1 MPSTTTEIF
10 NADSSSEI
18 STITDPRYLEIDRK
32 QQLIADYLDRHYYDA
47 VIIQNPWNFR
57 WFTSGGS
64 NQTPDGRI
72 CASLYLARDTRVLL
86 TSNADAA
93 WLFDT
98 QIPQMGFYVKE
109 RSWTEPLDVLPTDL
123 CRGRKVVSD
132 TGIANSKN
140 IDEELQSMRIVLS
153 HREQSIAR
161 ELGKDLTA
169 CVERTALKIKAGQ
182 TELDVAGGVTHR
194 LMAAGIQ
201 PLGVRVNGDGR
212 NDRYRQAAPRPKRI
226 RKFATLSATG
236 CRNGIC
242 LTVSRII
249 CLQAPDG
256 GLENAYQSAAICQAT
271 GLYHSQK
278 DWTLEEI
285 WARVQRM
292 YGKCGYADEWR
303 KTEQGEIL
311 AQRTCEHRIVP
322 HSPLGLEPGM
332 LIHWKPQIGPAS
344 LSDTILVTEQG
355 PEWLTKTDHWP
366 LFQVELRGE
375 TISRPALVKS

>member
-1 MPSTTTEIF
+1 MPSTSTEF
-10 NADSSSEI
+10 SNADSSSEI
-18 STITDPRYLEIDRK
+18 HAITDPRYLDIDRK
-32 QQLIADYLDRHYYDA
+32 QELLADYLDRHQYTA
-47 VIIQNPWNFR
+47 VIIQKPWNFQ

-64 NQTPDGRI
+64 NQTPDGRL
-72 CASLYLARDTRVLL
+72 CASLYVSRDSRVLL
-86 TSNADAA
+86 TSNSDSA

-98 QIPQMGFYVKE
+98 QVPQMGFYVKE

-123 CRGRKVVSD
+123 CRGRRIVSD
-132 TGIANSKN
+132 TGIADTKK
-140 IDEELQSMRIVLS
+140 IDDELQSMRIVLS
-153 HREQSIAR
+153 HREQSLAR

-169 CVERTALKIKAGQ
+169 CVERTALKLKEGQ
-182 TELDVAGGVTHR
+182 TELEVAGAVTHR

-212 NDRYRQAAPRPKRI
+212 NDRYRQASPRPKRI
-226 RKFATLSATG
+226 RQFATISATG
-236 CRNGIC
+236 RRDGIC

-249 CLQAPDG
+249 CLQAPDAQ
-256 GLENAYQSAAICQAT
+256 LEAAYQAAAICQAT
-271 GLYHSQK
+271 GLYYSQK

-292 YGKCGYADEWR
+292 YGKRGYADEWR

-311 AQRTCEHRIVP
+311 AQRACEHRIVP
-322 HSPLGLEPGM
+322 HSPLRLEPGM

-344 LSDTILVTEQG
+344 LSDTILVTEEG
-355 PEWLTKTDHWP
+355 PEWVTKTEHWP

-375 TISRPALVKS
+375 TISRPALVTY